1 MNQRNLGYMKNI
13 DLEHKFFDTFQNTCL
28 KYDLVVL
35 RSHLYAIDF
44 GNQFV
49 RFIIANSDYDY
60 ITLIIY
66 VDGVEYNS
74 HLFFTLFEELI
85 EQLKEKNFKLLTG
98 DKYIY
103 GLLYF
108 YRTIVEYMCENK
120 LYLDLS
126 WVKKY
131 IFWSKIG
138 DFVNNE
144 GFEFDEEYIKIR
156 RLYYIGDL
164 TYRPLILQYFEY
176 HIELRNI
183 FTIKYLLNNEW
194 VV

>member
-1 MNQRNLGYMKNI
+1 M
-13 DLEHKFFDTFQNTCL
+13 
-28 KYDLVVL
+28 
-35 RSHLYAIDF
+35 
-44 GNQFV
+44 

-74 HLFFTLFEELI
+74 HLFFTMFEELI

-98 DKYIY
+98 DKYLY

-126 WVKKY
+126 WVKSIYFGAKLGILSTMKDLNLMKNILKY
-131 IFWSKIG
+131 DVFI
-138 DFVNNE
+138 
-144 GFEFDEEYIKIR
+144 
-156 RLYYIGDL
+156 
-164 TYRPLILQYFEY
+164 ILA
-176 HIELRNI
+176 
-183 FTIKYLLNNEW
+183 T
-194 VV
+194 